1 MSRRFGA
8 KVTATGTM
16 WVGKAMP
23 EPAASTMIGLKEA
36 ARVLKPQGRLAF
48 SIWHGKGS
56 NGSFGWL
63 SDAVG
68 RLADPSITLPAGP
81 DAHVLA
87 NATAAQPMVENAGFE
102 QVRLSEVASRL
113 SVPNPDALFDLFDGG
128 AVRTASLL
136 SRQPD
141 AWRTAIRDDLA
152 RRTRTEGQ
160 RTQHGYLV
168 PAPSVI
174 VMAVRR

>member
-136 SRQPD
+136 GRQPD
-141 AWRTAIRDDLA
+141 ARRTAIRDDLT

-160 RTQHGYLV
+160 KTQHGYLV